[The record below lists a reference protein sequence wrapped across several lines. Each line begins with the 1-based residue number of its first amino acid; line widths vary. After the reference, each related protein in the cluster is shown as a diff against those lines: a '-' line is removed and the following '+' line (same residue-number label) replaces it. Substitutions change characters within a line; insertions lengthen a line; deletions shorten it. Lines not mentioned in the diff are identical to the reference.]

1 MATGIARNA
10 GYDTAADGEEVA
22 GFAVSKRQELI
33 IIDFYTQLMME
44 GRMYHMQ
51 IGTESTPVDSTGA
64 IADTTVWM
72 LLDTAAGTTT
82 IPTYVDVWAQTYGNT
97 SATLEAMV
105 EVDRAK
111 NRWNTGGTAYVPE
124 NMRTD
129 RPRAST
135 CIKCYVG
142 TDITANAKTAVPGSM
157 EIARA
162 SYFETT
168 PSATNEPVDFV
179 MNIPRLY
186 SIKDRPPVA
195 IVDVGSLIC
204 HFGATTADAVG
215 YGVMEWAELPTTA
228 VV

>member
-1 MATGIARNA
+1 MATGIARTA

-33 IIDFYTQLMME
+33 VVDFYTQLVLE

-51 IGTESTPVDSTGA
+51 IGTEDAPVDSTTSVDDQLA
-64 IADTTVWM
+64 WAMIDTT
-72 LLDTAAGTTT
+72 AGTTT
-82 IPTYVDVWAQTYGNT
+82 IPTYIDVWVCTVGNT
-97 SATLEAMV
+97 SATLQAMV

-111 NRWNTGGTAYVPE
+111 NRYVSGGTAYVPE

-135 CIKCYVG
+135 VTKAYVG
-142 TDITANAKTAVPGSM
+142 TDVTIAAKTAVPGSM

-162 SYFETT
+162 VYWETT
-168 PSATNEPVDFV
+168 PSATNEPCDFV

-195 IVDVGSLIC
+195 IVGVGSLIL
-204 HFGATTADAVG
+204 HLGAGTADSPC
-215 YGVMEWAELPTTA
+215 YGVMEWGELPTTA